1 MPTFQV
7 QGAFKIGRRNNRFTK
22 VIESNNEK
30 NAIEKVYSLLGS
42 EQRLKR
48 RNIRIKEVTVYGS
61 EY

>member
-7 QGAFKIGRRNNRFTK
+7 KGVFKMGNRNNRFTK

-48 RNIRIKEVTVYGS
+48 RNIKIKEVMAYGN

>member
-7 QGAFKIGRRNNRFTK
+7 KGVFKMGSRNNRFTK

-48 RNIRIKEVTVYGS
+48 RNIKIKEVMAYGN